1 MIRRLLRLLT
11 DGGLPDYSGAFDE
24 NGDMLPHADMIG
36 PCPICSMIFTTRVV
50 VHNEPK
56 AF

>member
-36 PCPICSMIFTTRVV
+36 PCPSCSMIFTTRVV